1 MAVVMMVRAC
11 GDDGDVD
18 DSGQGCG
25 NGSHGDDNG
34 GADGGHGG
42 GYDDGGG
49 SDGGSDDGD
58 SNCGGDGGRS
68 GVYTEGMV
76 EVIIMMV
83 MRGGEWCRDAGTWG
97 CLIYCRV
104 LSGTPGLFLQ
114 ML

>member
-1 MAVVMMVRAC
+1 
-11 GDDGDVD
+11 
-18 DSGQGCG
+18 
-25 NGSHGDDNG
+25 
-34 GADGGHGG
+34 
-42 GYDDGGG
+42 
-49 SDGGSDDGD
+49 
-58 SNCGGDGGRS
+58 
-68 GVYTEGMV
+68 MV